1 MRVWLAL
8 AVVAAVILFW
18 LTRRVRTRR

>member
-8 AVVAAVILFW
+8 
-18 LTRRVRTRR
+18 